1 MTSISAGY
9 TIQTADTGLFSPT
22 ANPTTVASDKAGRAP
37 AYGAEA
43 NALSLNTLSAE
54 NVAAT
59 VSTNPSGLLSSGT
72 QSTLLAAQESSTS
85 QPKQQSAD
93 PNAYQPTDTEK
104 AFLEYMEK
112 TPAERIREAILKE
125 MGITEEDLA
134 QMTPEQRQ
142 GIEEEI
148 AQRMQDKAVKTAEDR
163 ENRNV

>member
-1 MTSISAGY
+1 MTSISTGQY
-9 TIQTADTGLFSPT
+9 IHRNDTGLFAPAMDSSTSP
-22 ANPTTVASDKAGRAP
+22 SDKTGTATPFSASNQG
-37 AYGAEA
+37 
-43 NALSLNTLSAE
+43 LSAE
-54 NVAAT
+54 NVAT
-59 VSTNPSGLLSSGT
+59 PVSANPSGLLSSGT